1 MTTPSTHS
9 DEDETVALGYAS
21 RGAASR
27 ERVPADS
34 TVLRGLQYIMVGV
47 VLLPC
52 VAGLILIMVLLLA
65 GTENWAG
72 KLDGLLNL
80 PAAD

>member
-1 MTTPSTHS
+1 MTSQSPHS
-9 DEDETVALGYAS
+9 DEEEAVALGYAS
-21 RGAASR
+21 QDAASR
-27 ERVPADS
+27 ERVPADA
-34 TVLRGLQYIMVGV
+34 TVLRGLQYILVGI

-72 KLDGLLNL
+72 KLDGLLSL